1 MKKYLFLDIDGV
13 LNEPG
18 TTGFERN
25 RCRLINYI
33 ISQTGC
39 YIVITSDRRLTN
51 GGFRQIEKI
60 AEQFA
65 WGEIFYTKP
74 ISKFLLSD
82 LKRLKEI
89 ELFLE
94 FNKCENYV
102 IVDDMKLALNSNY
115 VKIDPAFS
123 LTEEDVNKVIELL
136 K

>member
-1 MKKYLFLDIDGV
+1 MKFLFLDIDGV

-51 GGFRQIEKI
+51 DGFRQIEKI

-65 WGEIFYTKP
+65 WGKIFYTKS

-123 LTEEDVNKVIELL
+123 LTKEDVNKVIELL

>member
-1 MKKYLFLDIDGV
+1 MKFLFLDIDGV

-51 GGFRQIEKI
+51 DGFRQIEKI

-65 WGEIFYTKP
+65 WGKIFYTKS

-115 VKIDPAFS
+115 VKIDPEFS
-123 LTEEDVNKVIELL
+123 LTKEDADKIIKML
-136 K
+136 

>member
-1 MKKYLFLDIDGV
+1 MKFLFLDIDGV

-39 YIVITSDRRLTN
+39 YVVITSDRRLTN
-51 GGFRQIEKI
+51 DGFKQIEKI

-65 WGEIFYTKP
+65 WGELFYTKS
-74 ISKFLLSD
+74 ISKFILSD

-102 IVDDMKLALNSNY
+102 VVDDMKLALNSNY

-123 LTEEDVNKVIELL
+123 LTKEDVNKVIELL

>member
-1 MKKYLFLDIDGV
+1 MKFLFLDIDGV

-51 GGFRQIEKI
+51 DGVRQIEKI

-65 WGEIFYTKP
+65 WGKIFYTKS

-123 LTEEDVNKVIELL
+123 LTKEDVNKVIELL